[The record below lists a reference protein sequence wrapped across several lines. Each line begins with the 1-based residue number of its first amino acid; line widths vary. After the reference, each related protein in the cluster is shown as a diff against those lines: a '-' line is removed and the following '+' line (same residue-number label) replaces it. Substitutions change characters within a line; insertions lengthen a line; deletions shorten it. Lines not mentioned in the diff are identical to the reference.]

1 MIVIKGL
8 LPEISEQEL
17 VVELKALGLEI
28 FHVRQFGNDTHKLP
42 IHMVTLDSNSSNKLI
57 F

>member
-8 LPEISEQEL
+8 LPEIFEQEL